1 MRKIDIALTNM
12 KGEAVA
18 EWIKDIG
25 KMMNNLNRQTDN
37 VPALWDQFL
46 YEFKRQFAD
55 SSKQDRAKK
64 AITQHRLRNNDVDAY
79 ISEFERLSRLAQ
91 YNTGNPET
99 TQLFLNG
106 LSTPILQDVMRA
118 PPVTTYEEI
127 KERAIHSAHAQ
138 RTLQAMM
145 EARGGSQVYRPPI
158 FRQANQPRRPFFQHN
173 QGYRPQTQYNSSN
186 APPAYNNN
194 QPVPMDIGQSHAQ
207 RPQRRGQFRGRGR
220 GHNPTRAYPTTTT

>member
-91 YNTGNPET
+91 YNTGNSET

-145 EARGGSQVYRPPI
+145 EARGTPQTYRPPI
-158 FRQANQPRRPFFQHN
+158 FRQNNQPRRPFFQHN
-173 QGYRPQTQYNSSN
+173 QGHRPLQYNSSN
-186 APPAYNNN
+186 APLAYNN
-194 QPVPMDIGQSHAQ
+194 QPVLMDIGQSRAQ
-207 RPQRRGQFRGRGR
+207 HPRGRGQFQGRGR
-220 GHNPTRAYPTTTT
+220 GQYPN